1 MNVETK
7 KNETDFIFL
16 VHDSR
21 NRVGSDEGRP
31 QDRARLNDGRAVGL
45 DLGKVFLE
53 LESAASG

>member
-1 MNVETK
+1 MKKQK

-16 VHDSR
+16 VHDSG
-21 NRVGSDEGRP
+21 NRVGSNEGRP
-31 QDRARLNDGRAVGL
+31 QDRARLNDGCAVGL